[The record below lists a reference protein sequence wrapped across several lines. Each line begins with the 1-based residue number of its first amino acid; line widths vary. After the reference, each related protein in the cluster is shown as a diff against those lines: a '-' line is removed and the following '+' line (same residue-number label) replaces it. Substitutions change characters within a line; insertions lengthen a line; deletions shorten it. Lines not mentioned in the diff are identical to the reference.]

1 MDGIL
6 PMREIKGAKSYDLIN
21 NFVKKNN
28 FGLVNAGISAFLE
41 RPIVLVH
48 RLLLASSLALT
59 LRVPLTKVRALMISV
74 LVLLLMTA
82 GWIL

>member
-28 FGLVNAGISAFLE
+28 FGLVNAGISAFL
-41 RPIVLVH
+41 H
-48 RLLLASSLALT
+48 H
-59 LRVPLTKVRALMISV
+59 
-74 LVLLLMTA
+74 
-82 GWIL
+82 